1 MGRPGRRAP
10 RLGLRCGNAGPAR
23 QGIGWVAWAGQS
35 GAQEVLEQMANL
47 DLYFP
52 GDGRTRRIS
61 IAQGVVDFSALGE
74 AIQGGAGRNM
84 DVCIAECERRFTNL
98 VLDKRQVNVRPRGRL
113 MVGAP
118 AHENRRLLAFGTVEL
133 QDLLEEVSPEL
144 AGITQYELSS
154 RITYVMLRGE
164 DGVWSGQAAGGGG
177 ANAVEG

>member
-1 MGRPGRRAP
+1 M
-10 RLGLRCGNAGPAR
+10 
-23 QGIGWVAWAGQS
+23 
-35 GAQEVLEQMANL
+35 
-47 DLYFP
+47 
-52 GDGRTRRIS
+52 
-61 IAQGVVDFSALGE
+61 
-74 AIQGGAGRNM
+74 
-84 DVCIAECERRFTNL
+84 
-98 VLDKRQVNVRPRGRL
+98 LDKRQVNVRPRGRL